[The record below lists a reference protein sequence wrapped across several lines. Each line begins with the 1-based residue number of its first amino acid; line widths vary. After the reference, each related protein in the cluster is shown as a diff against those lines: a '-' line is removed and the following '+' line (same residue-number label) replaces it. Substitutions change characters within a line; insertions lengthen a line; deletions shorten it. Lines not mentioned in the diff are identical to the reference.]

1 MAEVLRVI
9 EPGIL
14 TTVQDLGRPG
24 YQKFGIPVSGAL
36 DPVALRLANALVGN
50 PPGAAGLELTGGGLT
65 LEAMAECVLAVTG
78 ADLPALRDETPVPT
92 FFALRLVPGQRLR
105 LGTPRAGLRA
115 CIAVH
120 GGLEVPLALGSR
132 STCLRLGFGGL
143 AGRALRAGDVLGV
156 GPPTADLASLRGRHL
171 PPSGR
176 PALASPWV
184 VRAVPGPQDDAFAA
198 SALETFFGNPYQVTP
213 HSDRMGIRLTGPPL
227 AHRRSAD
234 ILSDAIP
241 LGAVQV
247 PGEGQPIILLADRQ
261 TTGGYAKIAT
271 AIGPDVAGLAQACPG
286 ERVRFVRVTVEEA
299 HAAVREAA
307 RALARLEAFIA
318 ASGAEREYGLTLDGE
333 PTRAAVQAVEEGWLV
348 AVEGERHLVG
358 RPAEGGNREA
368 GAVLSPLPG
377 LVVAVHVREGE
388 TVRAGARLLTLSA
401 MKMEHDVTAP
411 AAGKVAE
418 IRVRREEAVAV
429 GDLLLRL
436 ESSPP
441 S

>member
-1 MAEVLRVI
+1 MAEALRVI
-9 EPGIL
+9 EPGVL

-50 PPGAAGLELTGGGLT
+50 PPGAAGLEATGGGLT
-65 LEAMAECVLAVTG
+65 LEVMAECVLAVTG
-78 ADLPALRDETPVPT
+78 ADLPAFRDEAPVPT
-92 FFALRLVPGQRLR
+92 FSALHLVPGQRLR
-105 LGTPRAGLRA
+105 LGPPRTGLRA
-115 CIAVH
+115 CVAVH
-120 GGLEVPLALGSR
+120 GGLEVPLVLGSR

-143 AGRALRAGDVLGV
+143 AGRALRAGDVLAA
-156 GPPTADLASLRGRHL
+156 GPPTAGLASLRGRHL

-176 PALASPWV
+176 PPLAGPWV
-184 VRAVPGPQDDAFAA
+184 VRVVPGPQDDAFAA
-198 SALETFFGNPYQVTP
+198 DALDTFFGNPYEVTP
-213 HSDRMGIRLTGPPL
+213 HSDRMGIRLTGAPL

-241 LGAVQV
+241 LGAVQI

-271 AIGPDVAGLAQACPG
+271 AIGPDVAPLAQARPG
-286 ERVRFVRVTVEEA
+286 ESVRFVRVTVEEA

-307 RALARLEAFIA
+307 QTLARLEGVIA
-318 ASGAEREYGLTLDGE
+318 VSGTEREYTFTLDGQ
-333 PTRAAVQAVEEGWLV
+333 PTRTTVQTVEEGWLV
-348 AVEGERHLVG
+348 AVEGERHFVG
-358 RPAEGGNREA
+358 RPGEGRSGET

-388 TVRAGARLLTLSA
+388 AVRAGARLLTLSA

-411 AAGKVAE
+411 VAGKVAE
-418 IRVRREEAVAV
+418 IRVRREETVAV

-436 ESSPP
+436 DPSPP